1 MTLELELEI
10 QMGISRDQYQGRK
23 ENSTENQCKVF
34 MVFKRRLEG
43 WTREDA
49 TEHRRKKLGTTP
61 DEAGKEVRGQT
72 TRTLLKIFLPRK
84 FTKVIAW
91 FVRTASKLSVY
102 QTSLGN
108 YNDGVTIK
116 RLVRTGVLLL

>member
-1 MTLELELEI
+1 MALELKLEI
-10 QMGISRDQYQGRK
+10 QMGISRDQCQGRK
-23 ENSTENQCKVF
+23 ENSTESQCKVS

-49 TEHRRKKLGTTP
+49 TEHRRKKLGTMP

-84 FTKVIAW
+84 FTAVIAW
-91 FVRTASKLSVY
+91 FVCTASKFSVY

-108 YNDGVTIK
+108 YDGGVTIK
-116 RLVRTGVLLL
+116 RLV